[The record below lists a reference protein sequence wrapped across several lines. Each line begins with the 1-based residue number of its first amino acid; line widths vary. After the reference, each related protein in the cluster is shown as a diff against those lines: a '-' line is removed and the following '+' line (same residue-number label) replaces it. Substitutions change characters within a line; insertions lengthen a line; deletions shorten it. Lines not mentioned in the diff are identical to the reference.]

1 MTKKQDQKL
10 TNTQSKLLNIISYYM
25 GISPSKTVYLTLEFL
40 CSELRI
46 TQRQLQTVRKGINH
60 IFDSEWRKATK
71 IDGVIRRKVYV
82 FKQKGNLTQEMLN
95 LKVKK
100 PRVSNTYRNKDKLS
114 RTQLKLID
122 IISPLIEESPNKTI
136 YLPIKFLCESL
147 LITDRQLRTV
157 RKGISHMFVSKW
169 RNIIKVDGLIL
180 RNIYIFTKVGN
191 LTLPPSNLK
200 KSELLISNKEEK
212 NFNKNIDLKS
222 KFFNFKNSYSKAK
235 TLSEMIPSIDNKICE
250 ELRSKSGRPF
260 SDNFITQLVLKMSKN
275 PKVKAT
281 FNYLKGF
288 IAYMVEVLKHE
299 KHDAVKTGNV
309 NFKFKDNIPVNNNEQ
324 QETPEPLK
332 LPDGVWGD
340 ICQKLVDI
348 HGQSLYKNWFSKL
361 TPVINE
367 ETKTLEIKASNSF
380 VQQWIEDNYKNI
392 IEKITITMGLK
403 FKEIIL

>member
-10 TNTQSKLLNIISYYM
+10 TNTQLKLLKIISYYM
-25 GISPSKTVYLTLEFL
+25 EISPSKTVYLTLEFL
-40 CSELRI
+40 CSELEI

-60 IFDSEWRKATK
+60 IFDSKWRKATK
-71 IDGVIRRKVYV
+71 IDGIIRRKVYV

-100 PRVSNTYRNKDKLS
+100 PRVFDKYCNKDKLT

-169 RNIIKVDGLIL
+169 RNIIKVDGVIL

-200 KSELLISNKEEK
+200 KSELLTSNKEDK
-212 NFNKNIDLKS
+212 NINKNIDQKS
-222 KFFNFKNSYSKAK
+222 KSFYFKNSYSKAK
-235 TLSEMIPSIDNKICE
+235 TLSEMIPSIDNKICD

-260 SDNFITQLVLKMSKN
+260 SNNFITQLVLKMSKN

-288 IAYMVEVLKHE
+288 IAYMTKVLIHE
-299 KHDAVKTGNV
+299 KHDAVKTENT
-309 NFKFKDNIPVNNNEQ
+309 NFKFKANIFKEEVKKPR
-324 QETPEPLK
+324 
-332 LPDGVWGD
+332 
-340 ICQKLVDI
+340 I
-348 HGQSLYKNWFSKL
+348 
-361 TPVINE
+361 INE
-367 ETKTLEIKASNSF
+367 TEIKAYDLENRNTDGFQPLTNTIKALSF
-380 VQQWIEDNYKNI
+380 
-392 IEKITITMGLK
+392 LS
-403 FKEIIL
+403 L

>member
-10 TNTQSKLLNIISYYM
+10 TNTQSKLLKIISYYM
-25 GISPSKTVYLTLEFL
+25 EISPSKTVYLTLEFL
-40 CSELRI
+40 CTELRI

-60 IFDSEWRKATK
+60 IFDSKWRKATK

-288 IAYMVEVLKHE
+288 IAYMVKVLQHE

-309 NFKFKDNIPVNNNEQ
+309 DFKFKVNIITASNNRPNKTKVFNET
-324 QETPEPLK
+324 EIRAYDLENRTT
-332 LPDGVWGD
+332 DGFKSITDALDKWMG
-340 ICQKLVDI
+340 KLV
-348 HGQSLYKNWFSKL
+348 
-361 TPVINE
+361 
-367 ETKTLEIKASNSF
+367 
-380 VQQWIEDNYKNI
+380 
-392 IEKITITMGLK
+392 
-403 FKEIIL
+403 

>member
-1 MTKKQDQKL
+1 MIKKQDQKL
-10 TNTQSKLLNIISYYM
+10 NNTQSKLLKIISYYM

-212 NFNKNIDLKS
+212 NLNKNIDLKS
-222 KFFNFKNSYSKAK
+222 KFFNFKNSYSKPK
-235 TLSEMIPSIDNKICE
+235 TLSEMIPSIDNKICD

-288 IAYMVEVLKHE
+288 IAYMTKVLIHE
-299 KHDAVKTGNV
+299 KHDAVKTENT
-309 NFKFKDNIPVNNNEQ
+309 NFKFRANISKEEVKKPRIINETEIRAYDLENRNTDGFQ
-324 QETPEPLK
+324 PLTDALDK
-332 LPDGVWGD
+332 WMV
-340 ICQKLVDI
+340 KLV
-348 HGQSLYKNWFSKL
+348 
-361 TPVINE
+361 
-367 ETKTLEIKASNSF
+367 
-380 VQQWIEDNYKNI
+380 
-392 IEKITITMGLK
+392 
-403 FKEIIL
+403 